1 VVLPEAEWQSSATRL
16 GLQLMSAGARAVYQA
31 QLPLQLVA
39 SLDLGCVASVAP
51 SARQRTLGEGFA
63 LKELQVGDGVIADA
77 CGALCILLPAH
88 RCMCLSPHHP
98 ASPNFCCRITTV
110 MNGLNEEG

>member
-1 VVLPEAEWQSSATRL
+1 MPEAEWQSSATRL
-16 GLQLMSAGARAVYQA
+16 GLQLMSSGARCVYQA

-63 LKELQVGDGVIADA
+63 LHELQVRDA
-77 CGALCILLPAH
+77 ILWLYFPCQQH
-88 RCMCLSPHHP
+88 RTWQVV
-98 ASPNFCCRITTV
+98 CCSS
-110 MNGLNEEG
+110 

>member
-1 VVLPEAEWQSSATRL
+1 MGRPRAPGCVSVAKPCFDQPFTTPCTSSHLHLQVVVPEAEWQSSATRL
-16 GLQLMSAGARAVYQA
+16 GLQLMSSGARCVYQA

-63 LKELQVGDGVIADA
+63 LHELQV
-77 CGALCILLPAH
+77 
-88 RCMCLSPHHP
+88 R
-98 ASPNFCCRITTV
+98 R
-110 MNGLNEEG
+110 

>member
-1 VVLPEAEWQSSATRL
+1 MTSTWPLLNPQVVLPEAEWQSSATRL

-63 LKELQVGDGVIADA
+63 LKELQVGG
-77 CGALCILLPAH
+77 
-88 RCMCLSPHHP
+88 
-98 ASPNFCCRITTV
+98 
-110 MNGLNEEG
+110 

>member
-1 VVLPEAEWQSSATRL
+1 MLRHPAPCVTSTWPLLNPQVVLPEAEWQSSATRL

-63 LKELQVGDGVIADA
+63 LKELQVGG
-77 CGALCILLPAH
+77 
-88 RCMCLSPHHP
+88 
-98 ASPNFCCRITTV
+98 
-110 MNGLNEEG
+110 